1 MQRIFFLMCSCSR
14 FFAFSIFPLENLSEV
29 YHSLLKKPSNLS
41 AAAKQHQTKTNKIT
55 TPTELQ
61 DFVGVG
67 VAWTTL
73 QSSIVHYTI
82 L

>member
-1 MQRIFFLMCSCSR
+1 MCSCSR

-29 YHSLLKKPSNLS
+29 YHSLLKKPSNPS